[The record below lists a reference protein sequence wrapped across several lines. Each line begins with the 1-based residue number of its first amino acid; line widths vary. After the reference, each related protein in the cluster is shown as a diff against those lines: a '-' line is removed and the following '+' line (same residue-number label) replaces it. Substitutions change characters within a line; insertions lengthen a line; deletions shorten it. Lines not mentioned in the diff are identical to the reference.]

1 MDGIGA
7 DYIRQSTAPDRRRYY
22 RTYSFLVHLPGGK
35 RKVGILSDKEIID
48 GANALALQF
57 FTAYNRMLQLTGNS
71 EEALKLTNSLF
82 EAMFAGNRPRP
93 EPGAGGFTLYWDRR

>member
-1 MDGIGA
+1 M
-7 DYIRQSTAPDRRRYY
+7 Q
-22 RTYSFLVHLPGGK
+22 RTE
-35 RKVGILSDKEIID
+35 IMSDKDIID
-48 GANALALQF
+48 GANTLALQC

-71 EEALKLTNSLF
+71 EEAIRLTSSLF

>member
-1 MDGIGA
+1 M
-7 DYIRQSTAPDRRRYY
+7 
-22 RTYSFLVHLPGGK
+22 
-35 RKVGILSDKEIID
+35 SDKEIID

-82 EAMFAGNRPRP
+82 EAMFAGKRPD
-93 EPGAGGFTLYWDRR
+93 PGAGGFTLYWDRR